1 MKCTQTT
8 SWFGHFIGEKP
19 SLGMQGPITP
29 RGILYLSNLGMPK
42 GGGRISD
49 EQPPPEIPRDHG
61 WIGAEDYPG
70 GVPVGLEDGDCWFC
84 GEPFDVEEDDC
95 RFCEIFFEDSGGL
108 IRSMDVPLCT
118 PCGERLTAESPHDEA
133 VRGPSVIFRV
143 MYNDS

>member
-1 MKCTQTT
+1 
-8 SWFGHFIGEKP
+8 
-19 SLGMQGPITP
+19 
-29 RGILYLSNLGMPK
+29 MPK

-49 EQPPPEIPRDHG
+49 EQPPSEI
-61 WIGAEDYPG
+61 
-70 GVPVGLEDGDCWFC
+70 LEDWRRPRLDVGIEGGDCWFC

-108 IRSMDVPLCT
+108 IRIMDVPLCT
-118 PCGERLTAESPHDEA
+118 PCGGRLIAEGPHPQA

>member
-1 MKCTQTT
+1 
-8 SWFGHFIGEKP
+8 
-19 SLGMQGPITP
+19 
-29 RGILYLSNLGMPK
+29 MPK

-49 EQPPPEIPRDHG
+49 EQPPPEIPRFHG

-108 IRSMDVPLCT
+108 IRIMDVPLCT
-118 PCGERLTAESPHDEA
+118 PCGGRLIAEGPHPQA

>member
-1 MKCTQTT
+1 MR
-8 SWFGHFIGEKP
+8 
-19 SLGMQGPITP
+19 MQGPITP
-29 RGILYLSNLGMPK
+29 REILYLLDLGMPK

-118 PCGERLTAESPHDEA
+118 PCGERLTAEGSHPES
-133 VRGPSVIFRV
+133 VRGPAVIFRV

>member
-1 MKCTQTT
+1 
-8 SWFGHFIGEKP
+8 
-19 SLGMQGPITP
+19 
-29 RGILYLSNLGMPK
+29 MPK

-61 WIGAEDYPG
+61 WLGAENYPG

-118 PCGERLTAESPHDEA
+118 PCGEELIAEGSHPES